1 MGSQILNTMS
11 NSAQGLTIPTDYIE
25 GYAKARKLAPD
36 VADNYLAHSLI
47 GDPLGDAMMEDLG
60 QLPAEESSRLI
71 EAAMQQE
78 GDSALKDA
86 PASLLEFFRDAEEI
100 PEWVNFEDFAPGVRM
115 FHRNSPMVLAAFVAG
130 TLIEGFATNISKSFF
145 ITGRVRDQG
154 IRRLGQNNRH
164 IVEIFFP
171 NGMQRHGD
179 GWKLSVRIR
188 IVHAQVRRLLKLSED
203 WDQEAWGE
211 PLSAAHMGYAI
222 AGFSARLLNHMK
234 TLGAQYSDE
243 EYDSFMAV
251 WRYSGHLMGIPD
263 TILYRDAEEALKLL
277 EIGGM
282 CEPECPLESVVM
294 ANALVNSAPLLVGI
308 TEPKARQRL
317 ASYVYRVSRCLIGDE
332 LADALHYPDLSTF
345 GVLRYFRLTQRY
357 GYLLD
362 RILPIRRQNSDHAR
376 FMSLL
381 EVSIYDHGGISYA
394 LPDNA
399 HVERSSHY

>member
-1 MGSQILNTMS
+1 MS
-11 NSAQGLTIPTDYIE
+11 KNVQGLTIPTDYIE
-25 GYAKARKLAPD
+25 GYEKARKLAPD
-36 VADNYLAHSLI
+36 IADNYVAHSLI

-60 QLPAEESSRLI
+60 QLSAEEASRLI

-78 GDSALKDA
+78 GEEVLKDA
-86 PASLLEFFRDAEEI
+86 PASLLEFFRDADAI
-100 PEWVNFEDFAPGVRM
+100 PEWVNFEEFSPGVRM
-115 FHRNSPMVLAAFVAG
+115 FHRNSPVVLAAFVAG
-130 TLIEGFATNISKSFF
+130 TLIEGFLTNISKSFF
-145 ITGRVRDQG
+145 ITGRLRDQG

-188 IVHAQVRRLLKLSED
+188 IVHAQVRRLLRLSED
-203 WDQEAWGE
+203 WDYEAWGE
-211 PLSAAHMGYAI
+211 PISAAHLGYAI

-263 TILYRDAEEALKLL
+263 TILYRDADEALKLL
-277 EIGGM
+277 EIGAM
-282 CEPECPLESVVM
+282 CEPDYPLESVVM

-308 TEPKARQRL
+308 TEARDRQRL
-317 ASYVYRVSRCLIGDE
+317 ASYVYRVSRCLIGNE
-332 LADALHYPDLSTF
+332 KADALHYPNLSTF
-345 GVLRYFRLTQRY
+345 GVIRYFRLTQRY

-362 RILPIRRQNSDHAR
+362 RLLPIRRQNSDHAR

-381 EVSIYDHGGISYA
+381 EVSIYDDGGISYA

-399 HVERSSHY
+399 HGESSSHY